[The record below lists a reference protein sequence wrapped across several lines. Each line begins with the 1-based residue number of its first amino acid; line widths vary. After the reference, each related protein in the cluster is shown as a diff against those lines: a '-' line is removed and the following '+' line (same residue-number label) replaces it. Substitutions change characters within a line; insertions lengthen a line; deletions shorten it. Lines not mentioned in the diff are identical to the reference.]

1 MADAAKALVP
11 FLQRA
16 DEMQKH
22 DLRVAYYCA
31 SLLRTL
37 ACSRGGVVAH
47 APRAGRLYALEQ
59 GLSLPERSAD
69 TNALLG
75 ALMQQLEARLAARR
89 A

>member
-1 MADAAKALVP
+1 VRLCCALSPATV
-11 FLQRA
+11 
-16 DEMQKH
+16 
-22 DLRVAYYCA
+22 VAF
-31 SLLRTL
+31 
-37 ACSRGGVVAH
+37 VAH

-75 ALMQQLEARLAARR
+75 ALMQQLEARPAARR